1 MAAEIAEL
9 IARLVRA
16 WNAHDVEAITA
27 CYASDYVGE
36 DVAQATLQ
44 RGSHAAG
51 MAAADYLRAF
61 PDLQIT
67 SETLIQDRRV
77 ALVWMLRGTHAG
89 PLLRIPPSRRAIE
102 VRGVS
107 VLTVQD
113 GCIIAGVS
121 IWDVAGF
128 LRGIG
133 LLPAL

>member
-1 MAAEIAEL
+1 MEAEIAEL
-9 IARLVRA
+9 MGRLVRA

-36 DVAQATLQ
+36 DVAQATPQ
-44 RGSHAAG
+44 YGSPAVRTV
-51 MAAADYLRAF
+51 AADYLRAF

-67 SETLIQDRRV
+67 GEMLIEDKRV
-77 ALVWMLRGTHAG
+77 ALVWVLRGTHQG
-89 PLLRIPPSRRAIE
+89 PLLRIPPTSRAVV

-107 VLTVQD
+107 VLTVQG
-113 GCIIAGVS
+113 GCITAGVS

-133 LLPAL
+133 LLPTL